1 MQRVLII
8 WTGFDKFKKGNR
20 TNFLERHGSG
30 KTLENNKKPFINKT
44 LMNANRPDRQ
54 AREAREPHPAPFG
67 HRVSTEFLTPATSHQ
82 KKAPAPIRHAAAPP
96 MRTPDT
102 PSQTLYRQPVT
113 RDVASLVG
121 QAVLLAGQNA
131 DVPVP
136 GHRCPAVGEY
146 VALVVDGAVMA
157 YAR

>member
-1 MQRVLII
+1 M
-8 WTGFDKFKKGNR
+8 
-20 TNFLERHGSG
+20 ERHGSG

-82 KKAPAPIRHAAAPP
+82 KNRAGADPACCGTAYAYAGRPFADAVPA
-96 MRTPDT
+96 
-102 PSQTLYRQPVT
+102 
-113 RDVASLVG
+113 VASLVG